1 MRKLFIAI
9 PFVFASGA
17 AFAAVKCDLEQVKG
31 VQVKLNGDV
40 LFTSSEGKRRKIGS
54 AANQTASNY
63 SLQVISLALEK
74 RLYVQ
79 AAFPDGYDC
88 SAPNSELL
96 AEWIYVQNAQ

>member
-1 MRKLFIAI
+1 MRKLLIAI
-9 PFVFASGA
+9 PFILISGA

-31 VQVKLNGDV
+31 IQVKSNGD
-40 LFTSSEGKRRKIGS
+40 LLYTSTEGKRRKIG
-54 AANQTASNY
+54 AASNQAAASH
-63 SLQVISLALEK
+63 SLQVIGLALEK

-88 SAPNSELL
+88 ASPNPEVL